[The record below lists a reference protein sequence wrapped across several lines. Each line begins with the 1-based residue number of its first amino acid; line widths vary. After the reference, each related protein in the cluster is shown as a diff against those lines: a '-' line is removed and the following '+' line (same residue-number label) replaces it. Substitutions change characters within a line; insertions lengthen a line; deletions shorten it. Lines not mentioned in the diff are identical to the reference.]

1 MQPATK
7 RLGEMLVET
16 GLISAGQLQE
26 ALQYQRMAGGRMGG
40 NLVQLGFISE
50 EVLMDFLAQQT
61 GVPRVD
67 PLALAKL
74 PPEVLRRIPHRLAD
88 QLTVLPIAIKEPKS
102 LVLAMADPSDLN
114 AIDSARFA
122 SGLSI
127 EPVVASHSVL
137 KKAIAEAYRNLEP
150 ERKGGAIDVGSHSSL
165 DDGIPVSFQFDAPME
180 ISRTNSL
187 LPPPP
192 PRGGFPVKDPFFDG
206 PPAPPSMDPFGLF
219 ASSAPPP
226 DPGLPAA
233 TPHLDMPKLVTS
245 RALTQAA
252 PASLIESYETR
263 DLLLGLIKL
272 LQKRGILNEDELQKF
287 VMALTDA
294 GDTKGR

>member
-1 MQPATK
+1 MQPPTK

-50 EVLMDFLAQQT
+50 DVLMDFLAQQT

-67 PLALAKL
+67 PQSLLKL
-74 PPEVLRRIPHRLAD
+74 PPDVLRRIPHRLAE
-88 QLTVLPIAIKEPKS
+88 QLTVLPIEIKEPKS

-122 SGLSI
+122 SGLNI

-137 KKAIAEAYRNLEP
+137 KKAIAEAYRTIEP
-150 ERKGGAIDVGSHSSL
+150 ERKGGAIEVGTHSNL
-165 DDGIPVSFQFDAPME
+165 DDGLPVSFQFDAPME

-192 PRGGFPVKDPFFDG
+192 PNRGFPIKDPFFDG
-206 PPAPPSMDPFGLF
+206 PPAPPSLDPFGLF
-219 ASSAPPP
+219 GGSGTPEPGMAGPPP
-226 DPGLPAA
+226 N
-233 TPHLDMPKLVTS
+233 LDMPKLVTS
-245 RALTQAA
+245 RAMTQAPA
-252 PASLIESYETR
+252 ASLLESYDTR

-287 VMALTDA
+287 VTALKDS
-294 GDTKGR
+294 GQ